1 MAKIS
6 YKVVPRGEQW
16 AVSRNWSYSMNYATQ
31 MAAYEVATSEAGGDL
46 RSGHDVV
53 IEVSHATD
61 PAGARDS
68 GGLPLPGEVL

>member
-1 MAKIS
+1 MATIS
-6 YKVVPRGEQW
+6 YKVVPHGEQW
-16 AVSRNWSYSMNYATQ
+16 TVSRNGASNISYATQ
-31 MAAYEVATSEAGGDL
+31 MAAYEVATSEEGGDL

-68 GGLPLPGEVL
+68 GGLPPPGEVQ